1 MKKYFKQL
9 INYIFS
15 FKSTLLRPYVVKY
28 LTQFGAM
35 TINES
40 EYKCLAYNK
49 YHAWKQFVKNTKN
62 ESHYSDRT
70 VVNTYSRWI
79 DDIYLDK

>member
-1 MKKYFKQL
+1 MKNYFERLRYK
-9 INYIFS
+9 
-15 FKSTLLRPYVVKY
+15 LLRPYVVKY

-49 YHAWKQFVKNTKN
+49 YHAWKQFVEDTKN

-70 VVNTYSRWI
+70 VIDTYLRWVDNI
-79 DDIYLDK
+79 SLEK